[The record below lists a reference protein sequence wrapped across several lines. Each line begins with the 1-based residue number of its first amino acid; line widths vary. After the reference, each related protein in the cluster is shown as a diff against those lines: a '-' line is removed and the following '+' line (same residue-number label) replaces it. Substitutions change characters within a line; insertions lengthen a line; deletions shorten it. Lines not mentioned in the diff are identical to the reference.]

1 MYTSKTRTC
10 VTSTSLIIYLH
21 IKYAGSKNFSHYF
34 FFQSNKFLKYFI
46 INIIQSFSELL
57 KIITFSLAR
66 CVFVPTNFSS
76 FASKDSLAFFA
87 KRDEKLRNL
96 LFFSSQTGFNFP
108 NQSKIFFFNL
118 QRIQINPNY
127 SYLAQTL

>member
-66 CVFVPTNFSS
+66 CVFVYTNFSS
-76 FASKDSLAFFA
+76 LTSKDYLAFLQ
-87 KRDEKLRNL
+87 KGKKLRNL
-96 LFFSSQTGFNFP
+96 FFYLLKLSLRF
-108 NQSKIFFFNL
+108 
-118 QRIQINPNY
+118 QIHPNY
-127 SYLAQTL
+127 SFLISKDFRLIQIDLI

>member
-46 INIIQSFSELL
+46 INIIQPFSELL
-57 KIITFSLAR
+57 KKITFSLAR

-76 FASKDSLAFFA
+76 FEPKDSLAFFG
-87 KRDEKLRNL
+87 KGMKSYGTCFFINKLDLIFQISPKYSFLIFRESRL
-96 LFFSSQTGFNFP
+96 IQT
-108 NQSKIFFFNL
+108 IL
-118 QRIQINPNY
+118 I
-127 SYLAQTL
+127 

>member
-76 FASKDSLAFFA
+76 FASKDSLAFL
-87 KRDEKLRNL
+87 KKGEKTAELV
-96 LFFSSQTGFNFP
+96 FFIN
-108 NQSKIFFFNL
+108 KLDLIF
-118 QRIQINPNY
+118 QIIPKY
-127 SYLAQTL
+127 SFLIFRESRLI

>member
-76 FASKDSLAFFA
+76 FASKDFLAFFA
-87 KRDEKLRNL
+87 KRGKNCGTC
-96 LFFSSQTGFNFP
+96 FSFLNKSDLIFQISPKYSFLIFRESRLIQT
-108 NQSKIFFFNL
+108 IL
-118 QRIQINPNY
+118 I
-127 SYLAQTL
+127 

>member
-66 CVFVPTNFSS
+66 CVFVYTNFLI
-76 FASKDSLAFFA
+76 FISKDYLAFLQ
-87 KRDEKLRNL
+87 KGEKTAELV
-96 LFFSSQTGFNFP
+96 FFTKLGQE
-108 NQSKIFFFNL
+108 SKL
-118 QRIQINPNY
+118 IQII
-127 SYLAQTL
+127 LF